1 VTDSFRGSEAG
12 VLNVHAE
19 PGPRRRLTA
28 MLEEAGFEVTEACD
42 GREALARAAR
52 NPPALI
58 PTRPAT

>member
-1 VTDSFRGSEAG
+1 
-12 VLNVHAE
+12 
-19 PGPRRRLTA
+19 